1 MVPIRSRGLHR
12 FREAWKE
19 QSGQSSRSPA
29 GIQASQL
36 ASGES
41 GILQS
46 IRELSQEFNVKDV
59 QPSRIEWIDDIA
71 TGRGVGTTVPADYP
85 MFERDRIVLPKRL
98 EYALRPEEWRPLIAS
113 SLQVRSLARA
123 RRRRNI
129 STWVAIT
136 LVTYTL
142 AGVFTIPGELAQ
154 GPENLIGQIPI
165 AFFVCVA
172 TLFVTAA
179 LLSPELRQ
187 VILFAD
193 RRAANLV
200 GKEFFLDTL
209 VKLEGLGEDPSPVVR
224 RLSRYRRPSIR
235 ERIDNLRTAPP
246 VDRFVQSASD

>member
-1 MVPIRSRGLHR
+1 MTHCQVCGQEFSKAAYGNRLWANTEYWEHLKNNHGDYQRWSRRWNLIFGSAIVLLIAMPLRLFIPGRGNSPPLLSDPNLAAYGYSVIAVSVVIAVVMVPIRSRGLHR

-98 EYALRPEEWRPLIAS
+98 EYALRPEEWRPLMLLHSKFGRWLELDVGEIS
-113 SLQVRSLARA
+113 QLGSRSLW
-123 RRRRNI
+123 
-129 STWVAIT
+129 S
-136 LVTYTL
+136 L
-142 AGVFTIPGELAQ
+142 IP
-154 GPENLIGQIPI
+154 
-165 AFFVCVA
+165 
-172 TLFVTAA
+172 
-179 LLSPELRQ
+179 
-187 VILFAD
+187 
-193 RRAANLV
+193 
-200 GKEFFLDTL
+200 
-209 VKLEGLGEDPSPVVR
+209 
-224 RLSRYRRPSIR
+224 
-235 ERIDNLRTAPP
+235 
-246 VDRFVQSASD
+246 